1 VIITRHGVSEQFF
14 KGRAKHGGLK
24 LVFFGWTKEHV
35 FRKEKEWLR
44 ENMEWLNQMQES
56 RPKLR
61 VIEGGKSA

>member
-1 VIITRHGVSEQFF
+1 MLITQHGVKEKFY
-14 KGRAKHGGLK
+14 KGRTKHGGQK

-44 ENMEWLNQMQES
+44 ENMDRLNQLQVS

-61 VIEGGKSA
+61 VIAGGKTA